1 VLWQAKAALPVLKAR
16 SAGGR
21 QTRSRTA
28 KATPTQ
34 RPSVSSKKDADEKK
48 SEAGNAQWLL
58 CSALVT
64 DYVCQGHTDDA

>member
-1 VLWQAKAALPVLKAR
+1 LKAR

-34 RPSVSSKKDADEKK
+34 RPSVSSKKDVDEKK
-48 SEAGNAQWLL
+48 TEAGNAHWPL

-64 DYVCQGHTDDA
+64 DSVHQGHSDDA